1 MDSSGLTQSFLQH
14 QVELIVADVKE
25 LVSRVSD
32 VHFVEADNL
41 TVPAITYEV
50 SHSTQPRTRHL
61 HLQLGCVA
69 VVHRLMQ
76 LLRLSGV
83 DVLHTFGNKHCALS

>member
-1 MDSSGLTQSFLQH
+1 VLPSDTAGLTQSFLAH
-14 QVELIVADVKE
+14 QAELIVGDVKE

-50 SHSTQPRTRHL
+50 GAT
-61 HLQLGCVA
+61 CVELCY
-69 VVHRLMQ
+69 V
-76 LLRLSGV
+76 LLV
-83 DVLHTFGNKHCALS
+83 DDVSL

>member
-1 MDSSGLTQSFLQH
+1 LTQSFLAH
-14 QVELIVADVKE
+14 QAELIVGDVKE

-50 SHSTQPRTRHL
+50 GKQSLIIGLEYR
-61 HLQLGCVA
+61 A
-69 VVHRLMQ
+69 V
-76 LLRLSGV
+76 
-83 DVLHTFGNKHCALS
+83 HCTDALFVEAGGQCW

>member
-1 MDSSGLTQSFLQH
+1 MQVLNVESSGLTRSFLDH

-50 SHSTQPRTRHL
+50 GS
-61 HLQLGCVA
+61 LGG
-69 VVHRLMQ
+69 M
-76 LLRLSGV
+76 
-83 DVLHTFGNKHCALS
+83 

>member
-1 MDSSGLTQSFLQH
+1 MILSTLNPRILLLQVTAADTSGLTDSFLQH

-41 TVPAITYEV
+41 TVPAISYEV
-50 SHSTQPRTRHL
+50 G
-61 HLQLGCVA
+61 LGLGPGFGCQVF
-69 VVHRLMQ
+69 
-76 LLRLSGV
+76 G
-83 DVLHTFGNKHCALS
+83 DV